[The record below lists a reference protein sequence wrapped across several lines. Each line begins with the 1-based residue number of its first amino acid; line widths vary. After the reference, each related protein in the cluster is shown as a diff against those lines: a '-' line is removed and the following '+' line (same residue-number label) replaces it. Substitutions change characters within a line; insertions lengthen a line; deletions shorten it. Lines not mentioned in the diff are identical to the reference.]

1 MRKVFEM
8 LKERGYVYQ
17 ATNKD
22 NISIISVGGLG
33 YKNFVYIAEILDKE
47 MVVITDNDKNEEK
60 IKEMLNSDEPKTFYL
75 GIDPTA
81 DSLHI
86 GHFFALTMVRR
97 LQKLGHHPIILIGGA
112 TALIGDPSGKKDMRK
127 MLSKEQVEHNK
138 AEVKEL
144 VKRFVDVDGDN
155 PALILDN
162 SEWINPQSYI
172 DFMRNIGVHFNVNK
186 MLATDCYKNRLEE
199 GGLTFL
205 EMGYMLMQAFDFVH
219 LNETYGCVLE
229 IGGSDQ
235 WANMVAGADLARKID
250 FANGKEDRGLQALT
264 CPLLI
269 KADGEKMGKT
279 ASGTLWISREK
290 TTVYDFYQMFMNS
303 YDEDVERL
311 LSFFSD
317 YEIEDIKRMCKED
330 IRNAKKIMAFEVTK
344 LVHGE
349 EEALKVQQASEE
361 IFSNKGNSQNT
372 DTIELSKDVLNNN
385 SNVIDVLML
394 SGIFESKSETKR
406 LIEQNGVSINGEKVK
421 SIDMIITEDM
431 LEDNALLIQKGKKK
445 FIKMLFV

>member
-17 ATNKD
+17 AT
-22 NISIISVGGLG
+22 
-33 YKNFVYIAEILDKE
+33 
-47 MVVITDNDKNEEK
+47 NEEK

-127 MLSKEQVEHNK
+127 MLTKEQVEHNK

-219 LNETYGCVLE
+219 LNEAYKCVLE

-317 YEIEDIKRMCKED
+317 YEIEDIKRMCKEG

-421 SIDMIITEDM
+421 SIDMIVTEDM
-431 LEDNALLIQKGKKK
+431 LEDNALLIQKGKKR

>member
-17 ATNKD
+17 AT
-22 NISIISVGGLG
+22 
-33 YKNFVYIAEILDKE
+33 
-47 MVVITDNDKNEEK
+47 NEEK

-127 MLSKEQVEHNK
+127 MLTKEQVEHNK

-219 LNETYGCVLE
+219 LNEAYKCVLE

-385 SNVIDVLML
+385 SNVIEVLML
-394 SGIFESKSETKR
+394 SGIFDSKSETKR

-421 SIDMIITEDM
+421 SIDMIITKDM
-431 LEDNALLIQKGKKK
+431 LEDNALLIQKGKKR

>member
-1 MRKVFEM
+1 
-8 LKERGYVYQ
+8 
-17 ATNKD
+17 
-22 NISIISVGGLG
+22 
-33 YKNFVYIAEILDKE
+33 
-47 MVVITDNDKNEEK
+47 
-60 IKEMLNSDEPKTFYL
+60 
-75 GIDPTA
+75 
-81 DSLHI
+81 
-86 GHFFALTMVRR
+86 
-97 LQKLGHHPIILIGGA
+97 
-112 TALIGDPSGKKDMRK
+112 
-127 MLSKEQVEHNK
+127 
-138 AEVKEL
+138 
-144 VKRFVDVDGDN
+144 
-155 PALILDN
+155 
-162 SEWINPQSYI
+162 
-172 DFMRNIGVHFNVNK
+172 
-186 MLATDCYKNRLEE
+186 
-199 GGLTFL
+199 
-205 EMGYMLMQAFDFVH
+205 
-219 LNETYGCVLE
+219 
-229 IGGSDQ
+229 
-235 WANMVAGADLARKID
+235 
-250 FANGKEDRGLQALT
+250 
-264 CPLLI
+264 
-269 KADGEKMGKT
+269 MGKT

-421 SIDMIITEDM
+421 SIDMIVTEDM
-431 LEDNALLIQKGKKK
+431 LEDNALLIQKGKKR

>member
-1 MRKVFEM
+1 MKKVFEM

-17 ATNKD
+17 AT
-22 NISIISVGGLG
+22 
-33 YKNFVYIAEILDKE
+33 
-47 MVVITDNDKNEEK
+47 NEEK

-127 MLSKEQVEHNK
+127 MLTKEQVEHNK

-349 EEALKVQQASEE
+349 EEALKVQQTSEE

-394 SGIFESKSETKR
+394 SGIFESKSEIKR
-406 LIEQNGVSINGEKVK
+406 LIEQNGVSLNGEKVK
-421 SIDMIITEDM
+421 SLDMIITEDM

>member
-17 ATNKD
+17 AT
-22 NISIISVGGLG
+22 
-33 YKNFVYIAEILDKE
+33 
-47 MVVITDNDKNEEK
+47 NEEK

-75 GIDPTA
+75 GINPTA

>member
-17 ATNKD
+17 ATN
-22 NISIISVGGLG
+22 
-33 YKNFVYIAEILDKE
+33 
-47 MVVITDNDKNEEK
+47 EEK
-60 IKEMLNSDEPKTFYL
+60 IKEMLNSDDAKTFYL

-372 DTIELSKDVLNNN
+372 ETIELSKDVLNNN